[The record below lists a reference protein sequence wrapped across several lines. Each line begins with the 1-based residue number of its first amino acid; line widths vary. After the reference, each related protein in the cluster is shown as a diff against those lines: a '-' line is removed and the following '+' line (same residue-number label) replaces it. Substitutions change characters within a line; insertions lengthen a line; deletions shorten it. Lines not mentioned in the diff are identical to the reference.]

1 MNTIYIN
8 KVWRLVTGVLPFYLF
23 NFLIF
28 QFFTLLPLPAAAQK
42 LTVEK
47 TTVDV
52 GRTGWKKPIT
62 AVFELRN
69 KSHHKLHIDKVVPD
83 CHCTVVDYPKGDIA
97 DKFQIRMTYDARQLG
112 HFNKQAAI
120 YSNGSPKP
128 VYIEMKGVVLEHYVD
143 LSGSY
148 PVEMGDLRLDKNEL
162 EFDDVNR
169 GDRLVQQLHIYNNS
183 SQTCQPNL
191 MHLPPYL
198 SAKVV
203 PEKMQPGTEGVITVT
218 LNSTKLHDY
227 GLTQTA
233 VYLASNPGDKVRA
246 DHQIDVSAILL
257 PSFSGV
263 NSAQAPKIEMSAE
276 TVDIR
281 FEGKG
286 KQTEVITIGNTGNA
300 ELKISSLQMFTNGLR
315 ISLDKSHL
323 QPGEYGKLKI
333 TAIRADLQKVR
344 TRPRI
349 LMITNDPK
357 KPKVTININTK

>member
-1 MNTIYIN
+1 MKKRTI
-8 KVWRLVTGVLPFYLF
+8 LP
-23 NFLIF
+23 
-28 QFFTLLPLPAAAQK
+28 LLLLLAALPAAAQK

-52 GRTGWKKPIT
+52 GRTGWQKPVT

-69 KSHHKLHIDKVVPD
+69 KSHRKLHIDKVVPD
-83 CHCTVVDYPKGDIA
+83 CNCTVVDYPRGDIA

-120 YSNGSPKP
+120 YSNGSKRP

-143 LSGSY
+143 LSGNY
-148 PVEMGDLRLDKNEL
+148 PVNMGDLRLDKNEL

-169 GDRLVQQLHIYNNS
+169 GDQPVQQLHIYNNG
-183 SQTCQPNL
+183 SQAYQPNL

-198 SAKVV
+198 SASIV
-203 PEKMQPGTEGVITVT
+203 PEKMQPGDEGVITVT
-218 LNSTKLHDY
+218 LNSAKLHDY

-233 VYLASNPGDKVRA
+233 VYLAGNPGDKVSP

-257 PSFSGV
+257 PSFSGIS
-263 NSAQAPKIEMSAE
+263 SAQAPKIELSAE
-276 TVDIR
+276 TVDIQ
-281 FEGKG
+281 FEGK
-286 KQTEVITIGNTGNA
+286 KKKTEIITIGNMGNA
-300 ELKISSLQMFTNGLR
+300 ELNISSLQMFTSGLR

-333 TAIRADLQKVR
+333 TAIREDLQKVR

-349 LMITNDPK
+349 LMITNDPQ
-357 KPKVTININTK
+357 KPKVTITINAK

>member
-1 MNTIYIN
+1 MKKKTI
-8 KVWRLVTGVLPFYLF
+8 LPLF
-23 NFLIF
+23 
-28 QFFTLLPLPAAAQK
+28 LLLAALPAAAQK
-42 LTVEK
+42 LTIEK
-47 TTVDV
+47 STVDV
-52 GRTGWKKPIT
+52 GRTGWQKPVT

-69 KSHHKLHIDKVVPD
+69 KSHKKLHIYKVVPD
-83 CHCTVVDYPKGDIA
+83 CNCTVVDYPKGEIA

-112 HFNKQAAI
+112 HFNKQAAV
-120 YSNGSPKP
+120 YSNGSKKP

-143 LSGSY
+143 LSASY
-148 PVEMGDLRLDKNEL
+148 PVDMGDLRLDKGEL

-169 GDRLVQQLHIYNNS
+169 GDRQVQQLHIYNNG

-198 SAKVV
+198 TAKVV
-203 PEKMQPGTEGVITVT
+203 PEKMQPGDEGVITVV
-218 LNSTKLHDY
+218 LNSSKLHDY

-233 VYLASNPGDKVRA
+233 VYLAGNLGEKVNT

-263 NSAQAPKIEMSAE
+263 NSAQAPRIEMSAE
-276 TVDIR
+276 TVDIQ
-281 FEGKG
+281 FEGKS
-286 KQTEVITIGNTGNA
+286 KKTEIITIGNVGNA
-300 ELKISSLQMFTNGLR
+300 ELNISSLQMFTNGLR
-315 ISLDKSHL
+315 ISLDKSRL

-333 TAIRADLQKVR
+333 TAIQADLQKVR

>member
-1 MNTIYIN
+1 MKKKTI
-8 KVWRLVTGVLPFYLF
+8 LP
-23 NFLIF
+23 
-28 QFFTLLPLPAAAQK
+28 LLLLLAALPAAAQK

-52 GRTGWKKPIT
+52 GRTGWQKPVT

-69 KSHHKLHIDKVVPD
+69 KSHRKLHIDKVVPD
-83 CHCTVVDYPKGDIA
+83 CNCTVVDYPRGDIA
-97 DKFQIRMTYDARQLG
+97 DKFEIRMTYDASQLG

-120 YSNGSPKP
+120 YSNGSKRP

-143 LSGSY
+143 LSGNY
-148 PVEMGDLRLDKNEL
+148 PVNMGDLRLDKQEL

-169 GDRLVQQLHIYNNS
+169 GDQPVQQLHIYNNG
-183 SQTCQPNL
+183 SQAYQPNL

-198 SAKVV
+198 SASIV
-203 PEKMQPGTEGVITVT
+203 PERMQPGDEGIITVT
-218 LNSTKLHDY
+218 LNSAKLHDY

-233 VYLASNPGDKVRA
+233 VYLAGNPGDKVSP

-263 NSAQAPKIEMSAE
+263 NSAQAPKIELSAE
-276 TVDIR
+276 TVDIQ
-281 FEGKG
+281 FEGK
-286 KQTEVITIGNTGNA
+286 KKKTEIITIGNMGNA
-300 ELKISSLQMFTNGLR
+300 ELNISSLQMFTSGLR

-333 TAIRADLQKVR
+333 TAIRNDLQKVR

-349 LMITNDPK
+349 LMITNDPQ
-357 KPKVTININTK
+357 KPKVTITINAK

>member
-1 MNTIYIN
+1 MKKKTI
-8 KVWRLVTGVLPFYLF
+8 LP
-23 NFLIF
+23 
-28 QFFTLLPLPAAAQK
+28 LLLLLAALPAAAQK

-52 GRTGWKKPIT
+52 GRTGWQKPVT

-69 KSHHKLHIDKVVPD
+69 KSHRKLHIDKVVPD
-83 CHCTVVDYPKGDIA
+83 CNCTVVDYPRGDIA

-120 YSNGSPKP
+120 YSNGSKRP

-143 LSGSY
+143 LSGNY
-148 PVEMGDLRLDKNEL
+148 PVNMGDLRLDKNEL

-169 GDRLVQQLHIYNNS
+169 GDQPVQQLHIYNNG
-183 SQTCQPNL
+183 SQAYQPNL

-198 SAKVV
+198 AAKVV
-203 PEKMQPGTEGVITVT
+203 PEKMQPGDEGVITVT
-218 LNSTKLHDY
+218 LNSAKLHDY

-233 VYLASNPGDKVRA
+233 VYLAGNPGDKVSP

-257 PSFSGV
+257 PSFSGIS
-263 NSAQAPKIEMSAE
+263 SAQAPKIELSAE
-276 TVDIR
+276 TVDIQ
-281 FEGKG
+281 FEGK
-286 KQTEVITIGNTGNA
+286 KKKTEIITIGNMGNA
-300 ELKISSLQMFTNGLR
+300 ELNISSLQMFTSGLR

-333 TAIRADLQKVR
+333 TAIREDLQKVR

-349 LMITNDPK
+349 LMITNDPQ
-357 KPKVTININTK
+357 KPKVTITINAK